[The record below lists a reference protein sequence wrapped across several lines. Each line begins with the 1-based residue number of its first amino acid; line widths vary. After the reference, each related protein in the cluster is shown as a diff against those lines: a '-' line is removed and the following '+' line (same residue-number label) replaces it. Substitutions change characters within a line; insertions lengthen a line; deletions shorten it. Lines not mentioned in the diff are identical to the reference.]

1 MRPVGTVE
9 GEGVPETVARMEAAL
24 KAGDPAKALAEYDT
38 LPETAKA
45 AGSGFAGKI
54 RARLDVETLVDQAI
68 AEAMKTV

>member
-1 MRPVGTVE
+1 
-9 GEGVPETVARMEAAL
+9 VPETVARMEAAL
-24 KAGDPAKALAEYDT
+24 KAGDLARALVEYDT

-54 RARLDVETLVDQAI
+54 KARLDVETLVDQAI